1 MCEQQP
7 NTTANQTACG
17 SELHNSMEG
26 KETQQFEEACEA
38 LQHFIGAT
46 QKMVLAEVIDGEESQ
61 FFVGKL
67 NELANIMSTMP
78 KTYETDGQ
86 GDEAIAHLHYF
97 TAGFDWYIT
106 ERDMEEEQLQAF
118 GLACLFEKE
127 LGYISIDELLR
138 NGAEL
143 DLHFEPRAIKY
154 FR

>member
-1 MCEQQP
+1 MCEQKP
-7 NTTANQTACG
+7 NATAKQTASG
-17 SELHNSMEG
+17 SELHSSMDD

-38 LQHFIGAT
+38 LQHFIGAA
-46 QKMVLAEVIDGEESQ
+46 QKMALAEVIDGEESQ

-67 NELANIMSTMP
+67 NELANIVATMP

-118 GLACLFEKE
+118 GLACMFEKE
-127 LGYISIDELLR
+127 LGYISIVELLR

-143 DLHFEPRAIKY
+143 DLYFVPKAIKS